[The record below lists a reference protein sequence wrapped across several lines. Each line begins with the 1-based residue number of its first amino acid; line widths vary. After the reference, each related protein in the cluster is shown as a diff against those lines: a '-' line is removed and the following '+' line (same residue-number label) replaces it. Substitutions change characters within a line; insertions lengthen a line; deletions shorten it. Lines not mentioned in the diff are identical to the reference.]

1 MADSGIGDL
10 DEQLQQVQMTDAD
23 QNRIEL
29 KRKVDLYSNF
39 LQNNWEYLNK
49 DVCTL

>member
-23 QNRIEL
+23 QNRIEQ
-29 KRKVDLYSNF
+29 KRKVDLYTVF
-39 LQNNWEYLNK
+39 FQN
-49 DVCTL
+49 